1 MKKYLIFLLLIL
13 FSCQKDALWDV
24 EPTPKNNMI
33 FETTISKVSDGQ
45 EFSFEVLSTEKHQLV
60 ITDKVGNVITKE
72 TFIPTIGLNTKV
84 IYTNILPK
92 GEMVLVLK
100 NTTTE
105 LFKTNIIVE

>member
-1 MKKYLIFLLLIL
+1 MLVL
-13 FSCQKDALWDV
+13 FSCQKDELWDV

-60 ITDKVGNVITKE
+60 ITDMVGNVMAKE
-72 TFIPTIGLNTKV
+72 TFTPTIGLNTKV

-92 GEMVLVLK
+92 GELVLILK
-100 NTTTE
+100 NTSNE

>member
-1 MKKYLIFLLLIL
+1 MLLIL
-13 FSCQKDALWDV
+13 FSCQKDELWDV

-45 EFSFEVLSTEKHQLV
+45 EFSFEVLSTEKHQLI

-92 GEMVLVLK
+92 GEMWLILK
-100 NTTTE
+100 NTSNE
-105 LFKTNIIVE
+105 LFKTTIIIE

>member
-1 MKKYLIFLLLIL
+1 MLLIL
-13 FSCQKDALWDV
+13 FSCQKDELWDV

-45 EFSFEVLSTEKHQLV
+45 EFSFEVLSSEKHQLV
-60 ITDKVGNVITKE
+60 ITDKIGNVITKE
-72 TFIPTIGLNTKV
+72 TFIPIVGLNTKV

-92 GEMVLVLK
+92 GELVLILR

-105 LFKTNIIVE
+105 LSKTNIILE